1 MRLERKRLVSTIM
14 FLLLLGLTIAPFV
27 PTADATSW
35 STWQTKA
42 VGDVEEW
49 QMPSYWTFTSTP
61 YAGYEHKLWS
71 SWMDVI
77 QVRQDLFVN
86 YDQEILFDTYSD
98 AGIMGQLVL
107 ESRMKIED
115 ARDLIFRGRFGCKYS
130 YAQIRTVGSVEI
142 FDLTTQSSVWK
153 RDIVTNGYANS
164 WNWLTFS
171 SPGDLGSILNLIQ
184 SRDYVIRLRAA
195 DAWIQQKVQVAWESA
210 EVWFYSPGYRT
221 LVEYAH
227 DWYGSNYRCYV
238 ESDYYFRQ
246 GPLDDMLR
254 DHLPYVGGGGFPW
267 GWNPCYLHEFRSEP
281 YTALEY
287 DQWYATTMPGVIGHT
302 WSGMEEQQDDDY
314 DEVEVYTRN
323 PELMMAYYTY
333 NSRIRYVVLEMGYV
347 DMTLEAE
354 LGNENDWV
362 AFFDAPAYAVGWLE
376 IDGETL
382 YHSQSSALEQVF
394 KAAGDMIPSNDS
406 QVIEYREHH
415 SWYDIIVSGEY
426 PHYASIY
433 TRINIE
439 GLKTRA
445 DLETLIADMQAEA
458 LTDATHLNSELSI
471 PATITFSSIL
481 EVNRVLDLIDRYK
494 LVVDSFGFTAS
505 DGSGCLRGQG
515 TPSTDESIPLSE
527 LKAFIGEYELV
538 GIHRI
543 DVELS
548 PAILEMLIDDESVAV
563 VNFLAFVALNNA
575 GIDLTGIN
583 EIQWITEDPSWY
595 INHMFWD

>member
-35 STWQTKA
+35 DTWQTKA
-42 VGDVEEW
+42 VGDVEMW
-49 QMPSYWTFTSTP
+49 QMSSYWIFTSTP
-61 YAGYEHKLWS
+61 YVGYEYKLWS
-71 SWMDVI
+71 SLMDVI
-77 QVRQDLFVN
+77 QVKQDLLFN

-107 ESRMKIED
+107 ESRMEIED
-115 ARDLIFRGRFGCKYS
+115 ARDLIFRGHFGCKYS
-130 YAQIRTVGSVEI
+130 YAQVTTVGSVEI

-153 RDIVTNGYANS
+153 TDIVTNGYANS
-164 WNWLTFS
+164 WNWVAFS
-171 SPGDLGSILNLIQ
+171 SPGSLGSILSLIQ

-210 EVWFYSPGYRT
+210 EAWFYSPGYRT

-254 DHLPYVGGGGFPW
+254 NHLPYVAGGGLPW

-287 DQWYATTMPGVIGHT
+287 DQWYATTMPGIVGHT
-302 WSGMEEQQDDDY
+302 WSGMQEQLDDKY
-314 DEVEVYTRN
+314 DEVEVFTRN

-333 NSRIRYVVLEMGYV
+333 DSRIRYVVLETGYV

-362 AFFDAPAYAVGWLE
+362 ALVDPPAYAVGWLE

-415 SWYDIIVSGEY
+415 SWYDIIVSGVY

-445 DLETLIADMQAEA
+445 DVETLIADMQAEA

-527 LKAFIGEYELV
+527 LMAFIGEYELV

-543 DVELS
+543 DVELN
-548 PAILEMLIDDESVAV
+548 PAILEKLIDDESVAV
-563 VNFLAFVALNNA
+563 VNFLALVALNNA

-583 EIQWITEDPSWY
+583 EIQWLTEDPSWY
-595 INHMFWD
+595 INHMFQ

>member
-27 PTADATSW
+27 PTADGTSW
-35 STWQTKA
+35 DTWQTKA

-49 QMPSYWTFTSTP
+49 QMYPYWIFTSTP
-61 YAGYEHKLWS
+61 YVGYEYKLWS

-77 QVRQDLFVN
+77 QVKQDLFAN

-107 ESRMKIED
+107 ESRMRIED
-115 ARDLIFRGRFGCKYS
+115 ARDLIFRGRFGCKFS
-130 YAQIRTVGSVEI
+130 YAQVKTVGSVEI

-153 RDIVTNGYANS
+153 MDIVTNGYANS
-164 WNWLTFS
+164 WNWVTFS
-171 SPGDLGSILNLIQ
+171 SPGNLGSILSLIQ
-184 SRDYVIRLRAA
+184 SRDYAIRLRAA

-210 EVWFYSPGYRT
+210 EAWFYSPGYRT

-254 DHLPYVGGGGFPW
+254 DHLPYVAGGGLPW

-287 DQWYATTMPGVIGHT
+287 DQWYATTMPGVVFHT
-302 WSGMEEQQDDDY
+302 WSGMQEQQDDGY

-323 PELMMAYYTY
+323 PELMMAYSTY
-333 NSRIRYVVLEMGYV
+333 NSRIRYVVLETGYV

-362 AFFDAPAYAVGWLE
+362 AFLDPPAYPVGWLE

-394 KAAGDMIPSNDS
+394 RTAGDMIPSNDS

-415 SWYDIIVSGEY
+415 SWYDIVVSGVY

-439 GLKTRA
+439 GMKTRA
-445 DLETLIADMQAEA
+445 DVETLIADMQAEV

-494 LVVDSFGFTAS
+494 LIVDSFGFTAG

-583 EIQWITEDPSWY
+583 EIQWLTEDPSWY
-595 INHMFWD
+595 INHMFH